1 MFKQPLSENEV
12 IRATKSAE
20 KVYKYKNK
28 DYKYKDETLI
38 NLLEITDEEQRE
50 MIIIYN
56 L

>member
-20 KVYKYKNK
+20 KVYK
-28 DYKYKDETLI
+28 DYKYKNETLI